1 MKQYVSRLALVA
13 GLLVPALPAWADLLI
28 GQSSGFTG
36 PAAPG
41 VKENTEGAR
50 LYFDWVNAQGG
61 IHGQAVELV
70 SLDDRFDPAV
80 TVENARKLVVEKN
93 ALALFLVRG
102 TPHAQALLPLLNEHK
117 VPLVAPSTGAMALHK
132 PVQPYVFNVRASYQR
147 EAERAIRHLSLVSV
161 ERIAVLQV
169 DDSFGADAMQG
180 ATTGFEAVGR
190 TPVAHEKFDRSKPDF
205 AAIAPRIAKA
215 QPQAVLFIG
224 SAGAVADG
232 TAALRK
238 AGSFAQIVTLS
249 NNASGGFIKQ
259 MGAHAHG
266 TIVSQV
272 FPYERSIASGLVRE
286 ALDLAKAKKLD
297 GVTPAMMEGFAG
309 AKVLVEALRRA
320 GPNPT
325 RERLV
330 AALNGM
336 TRWELG
342 GMEFSYSPGD
352 HTGLDFADLS
362 IVNGE
367 GRFTR

>member
-1 MKQYVSRLALVA
+1 
-13 GLLVPALPAWADLLI
+13 
-28 GQSSGFTG
+28 
-36 PAAPG
+36 
-41 VKENTEGAR
+41 
-50 LYFDWVNAQGG
+50 
-61 IHGQAVELV
+61 
-70 SLDDRFDPAV
+70 
-80 TVENARKLVVEKN
+80 
-93 ALALFLVRG
+93 
-102 TPHAQALLPLLNEHK
+102 
-117 VPLVAPSTGAMALHK
+117 MALHK

-180 ATTGFEAVGR
+180 AKAGFEAVGR
-190 TPVAHEKFDRSKPDF
+190 MPVAHEKFDRNQPDF
-205 AAIAPRIAKA
+205 GAIAPRIAKA
-215 QPQAVLFIG
+215 QPQAVLFVG

-249 NNASGGFIKQ
+249 NNASGGFIRQ

-336 TRWELG
+336 NRWDLG
-342 GMEFSYSPGD
+342 GMEFSYGPAD

-362 IVNGE
+362 IINGD